1 MAWLAGV
8 FMTPPVPEVWESQR
22 RRSQQGGT
30 PSVSVAFSVALGELA
45 EMKDV

>member
-1 MAWLAGV
+1 VKVSPARRI
-8 FMTPPVPEVWESQR
+8 QR

-45 EMKDV
+45 DMNDI